1 MAPFGT
7 LPAHALAWP
16 RPTRAALEAR
26 AAAVA
31 HEVVGDVFDLAQL
44 DGGSAPWPDATFD
57 TITTVAELCR
67 FADLSVVAGEI
78 RDHLRD
84 GGKLVVVEPA
94 ARAGMV
100 ATARASLATWRRE
113 LRTLHLDRDVPWELH
128 RCGWRFFRVER
139 DTIPAAPW
147 SLRFIAGGVCAP
159 TDRRVPDPVAA
170 ARPHGTAEDDTPSP
184 TSTGAPDERTT
195 T

>member
-1 MAPFGT
+1 MKT
-7 LPAHALAWP
+7 VQVALGK
-16 RPTRAALEAR
+16 RSYDILIEDGLLSRSGERLSSLAR
-26 AAAVA
+26 
-31 HEVVGDVFDLAQL
+31 
-44 DGGSAPWPDATFD
+44 
-57 TITTVAELCR
+57 
-67 FADLSVVAGEI
+67 
-78 RDHLRD
+78 
-84 GGKLVVVEPA
+84 GGKLVVIEPA
-94 ARAGMV
+94 ARAGMA
-100 ATARASLATWRRE
+100 ATARASLATWRRD
-113 LRTLHLDRDVPWELH
+113 LRALHLDRDIPWELH

-159 TDRRVPDPVAA
+159 TDRRVPDPVGA

>member
-100 ATARASLATWRRE
+100 ATAGQPGHVAARAADPAPRPRRALGAAPLRLALLSRRARHHPGRAVE
-113 LRTLHLDRDVPWELH
+113 PALH
-128 RCGWRFFRVER
+128 RGRRLR
-139 DTIPAAPW
+139 PDRPAG
-147 SLRFIAGGVCAP
+147 AGPGRRRPP
-159 TDRRVPDPVAA
+159 TR
-170 ARPHGTAEDDTPSP
+170 HS
-184 TSTGAPDERTT
+184 
-195 T
+195 

>member
-1 MAPFGT
+1 M
-7 LPAHALAWP
+7 
-16 RPTRAALEAR
+16 
-26 AAAVA
+26 
-31 HEVVGDVFDLAQL
+31 
-44 DGGSAPWPDATFD
+44 
-57 TITTVAELCR
+57 
-67 FADLSVVAGEI
+67 
-78 RDHLRD
+78 
-84 GGKLVVVEPA
+84 VEPA

-159 TDRRVPDPVAA
+159 TDRRVPDPVGA